1 MAIPAEVRNF
11 IAKYIDSAELL
22 DVLML
27 LHREPGGE
35 WSPTT
40 VSSRVFSVPQAA
52 QRRLEELTARGL
64 AANDPNHPDRY
75 VLSID
80 DADTQR
86 AVDALRGLY
95 DKSRADVIGVVFST
109 KSDPIQSFSNAFKLR
124 GDS

>member
-11 IAKYIDSAELL
+11 IARYIDSAELL

-27 LHREPGGE
+27 LHREPEGE
-35 WSPTT
+35 WTAAT

-52 QRRLEELTARGL
+52 QKRLEELAARGL
-64 AANDPNHPDRY
+64 ATTDPHHPDRF
-75 VLSID
+75 VLSFED
-80 DADTQR
+80 PEVGR
-86 AVDALRGLY
+86 GVNKLRELY
-95 DKSRADVIGVVFST
+95 DKSRADVIGVVFSS